1 MFCRLVPCFWN
12 DYCHFLILGNGFS
25 SRCSKQ
31 LASLLAELDRI
42 PIIHFSINLRLLL
55 LRGFPNVTN
64 YLANR
69 LKSSAFCMSHSF
81 HCGTNGSAFKRKKEE
96 KIASKLFKM
105 PPFCQSVPFSGEK
118 CMKRGAG
125 GGMEEYHTGPIK
137 MTIFIVDYHLPDQR
151 YTPNGNDRR
160 TSFPYQC
167 RMS

>member
-1 MFCRLVPCFWN
+1 MQAKIICVLCVAF
-12 DYCHFLILGNGFS
+12 I
-25 SRCSKQ
+25 
-31 LASLLAELDRI
+31 SLSYKWLC
-42 PIIHFSINLRLLL
+42 
-55 LRGFPNVTN
+55 VQ
-64 YLANR
+64 
-69 LKSSAFCMSHSF
+69 
-81 HCGTNGSAFKRKKEE
+81 KKKKE

-118 CMKRGAG
+118 CMKRGAE